1 VSALADAIVYA
12 AEVAAGHDGRAEVV
26 LALRHQN
33 GAESRL
39 RLEADEAFRV
49 LEASGAASFADL
61 VGQPFGALADALR
74 APRG

>member
-1 VSALADAIVYA
+1 VSGSEAVVCG

-26 LALRHQN
+26 LALRHAN

-49 LEASGAASFADL
+49 LEASGAASFAEL
-61 VGQPFGALADALR
+61 VGRPFGTLASALR
-74 APRG
+74 SARG